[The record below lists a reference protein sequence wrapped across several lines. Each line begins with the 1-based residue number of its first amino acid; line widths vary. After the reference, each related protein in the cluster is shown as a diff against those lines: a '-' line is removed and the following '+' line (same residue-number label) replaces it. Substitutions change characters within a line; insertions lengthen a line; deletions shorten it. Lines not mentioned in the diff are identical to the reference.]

1 MSRYTVDAV
10 AFIRYLVDSLPPSV
24 DEMFRRAEAG
34 DATLYLPTIAAI
46 ESLYRIHKRDEIA
59 GVPIEADATEIVDRL
74 ETDLPLSVVDHGS
87 DELSVQ
93 APQIPELSIHDA
105 MIVSS
110 HERLETD
117 AILSSDSVIAENATI
132 LWE

>member
-10 AFIRYLVDSLPPSV
+10 AFIRYLVDSLPPNV
-24 DEMFRRAEAG
+24 DEIFRRAEAG

-59 GVPIEADATEIVDRL
+59 GVPIGADATTIVDQL
-74 ETDLPLSVVDHGS
+74 ETNLPLTVVDHGS
-87 DELSVQ
+87 DELPVL
-93 APQIPELSIHDA
+93 APRVPELSIHDA
-105 MIVSS
+105 MIVST

-117 AILSSDSVIAENATI
+117 AILSSDAIIADNATVR
-132 LWE
+132 WE